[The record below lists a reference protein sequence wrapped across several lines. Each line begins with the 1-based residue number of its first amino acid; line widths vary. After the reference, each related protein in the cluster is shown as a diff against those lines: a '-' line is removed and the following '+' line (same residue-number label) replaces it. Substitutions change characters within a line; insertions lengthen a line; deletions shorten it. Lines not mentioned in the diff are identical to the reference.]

1 MFRSSDRRGFFGAGL
16 AIAAAFL
23 GRGRA
28 FSAGAST
35 ALGQSA
41 ESRLGELG
49 LTLPAPPAP
58 IATYVRAV
66 KVGSLLFVSGH
77 GPAAAPDGKSYA
89 GKVGRDLTLEQGR
102 AAARLVGL
110 NVLASV
116 RSTLGS
122 LDRVA
127 RVVKVL
133 GMVNATEDFT
143 QQPQVVNGFSDLMVE
158 LFGEERGK
166 GARSAVGMGSLPN
179 NIPVEVEAIFEVEG

>member
-1 MFRSSDRRGFFGAGL
+1 
-16 AIAAAFL
+16 
-23 GRGRA
+23 
-28 FSAGAST
+28 
-35 ALGQSA
+35 
-41 ESRLGELG
+41 
-49 LTLPAPPAP
+49 
-58 IATYVRAV
+58 V

-77 GPAAAPDGKSYA
+77 GPAAGPDGKSYA
-89 GKVGRDLTLEQGR
+89 GKVGRDLTLEEGR

-158 LFGEERGK
+158 IFGEERGK

>member
-1 MFRSSDRRGFFGAGL
+1 MFRSSDRRGFFSAGL
-16 AIAAAFL
+16 AVASAFVL
-23 GRGRA
+23 GRSRS
-28 FSAGAST
+28 SAM
-35 ALGQSA
+35 GQTA

-49 LTLPAPPAP
+49 LTLPPPAAP

-66 KVGSLLFVSGH
+66 RVGSLLFVSGH
-77 GPAAAPDGKSYA
+77 GPAAAPDGKTYA
-89 GKVGRDLTLEQGR
+89 GKVGRDLTIEEGR
-102 AAARLVGL
+102 AAARLVGV

-122 LDRVA
+122 PDRVA

-179 NIPVEVEAIFEVEG
+179 NIPVE